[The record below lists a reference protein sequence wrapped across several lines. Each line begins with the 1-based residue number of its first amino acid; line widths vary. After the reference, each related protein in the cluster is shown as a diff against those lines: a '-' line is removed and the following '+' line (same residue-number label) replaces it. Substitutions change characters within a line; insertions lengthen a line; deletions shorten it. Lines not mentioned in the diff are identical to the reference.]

1 MPIKHPVLA
10 MVVPNVRQRCEVQSS
25 MNAEVALMVSPQE
38 TPCTMRATC
47 KAMPLGNQMYS
58 AQASAPNSSEAATS
72 GLRPSASDSEP
83 PMNKMVNTPI
93 RYDTMV
99 SEMSASVRP
108 RAILYSAYSGTGTA
122 TAAKVS
128 SMAHAAMMAL
138 LRSFAFDAL
147 RLSIMSPPRHC
158 KPGGMRWNPSRHA
171 ADSDAKGFPLA
182 VIAVA

>member
-1 MPIKHPVLA
+1 
-10 MVVPNVRQRCEVQSS
+10 
-25 MNAEVALMVSPQE
+25 
-38 TPCTMRATC
+38 
-47 KAMPLGNQMYS
+47 
-58 AQASAPNSSEAATS
+58 
-72 GLRPSASDSEP
+72 
-83 PMNKMVNTPI
+83 MNKMVSTPI

-158 KPGGMRWNPSRHA
+158 KPGGMRRNSSRHA
-171 ADSDAKGFPLA
+171 ADSDAQGFSLA